1 MIPLPHSS
9 GPPAMPTPVKGC
21 AICVRLDKARQAAR
35 KRGDQS
41 AVDKYG
47 SAVVAHHLKR
57 HRGVS
62 W

>member
-21 AICVRLDKARQAAR
+21 ALCARLDSGWRRAQKN
-35 KRGDQS
+35 GDEAMAQKF
-41 AVDKYG
+41 AGAYVK
-47 SAVVAHHLKR
+47 HHTTR
-57 HRGVS
+57 HPGA